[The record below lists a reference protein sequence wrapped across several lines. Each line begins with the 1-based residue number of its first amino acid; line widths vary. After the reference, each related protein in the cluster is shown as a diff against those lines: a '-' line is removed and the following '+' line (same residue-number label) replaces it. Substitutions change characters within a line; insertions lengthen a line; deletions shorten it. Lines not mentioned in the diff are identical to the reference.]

1 MTDAWTEHGP
11 LAVLRRHRPHIETIM
26 QVVRD
31 IWDTWQNPVGGTSS
45 FRIDAGLHER
55 IKDIR
60 KRCGIDIDAC
70 QDVVVLR
77 NGITA
82 ILRQES
88 GRSTT
93 ITSMKRQASRIER
106 AFERKRLGL
115 DSLRGTLDG
124 ISLPASAKQWE
135 RTAYEMADAIDRHE
149 ARIRHALPSLRNSAS
164 YTMLVD
170 PFVVAAQTRGMED
183 GSPRE
188 RAEAF
193 VHAIRTWNPSSDTL
207 PFEGA
212 RRIGNVIISHMGSH
226 LEHEGRIFIEHPLPE
241 THLVSMKGK
250 PLEKLVGNHPASGM
264 GIRITSITRTDGGGL
279 IIGTSAEKGSSLIP
293 MDIYSARR

>member
-1 MTDAWTEHGP
+1 MTNAWTEHGP
-11 LAVLRRHRPHIETIM
+11 LAVLRRHRPHVETIM

-55 IKDIR
+55 IRDIR
-60 KRCGIDIDAC
+60 KRYGIDIDAC
-70 QDVVVLR
+70 QDVVVIR
-77 NGITA
+77 DGITA

-93 ITSMKRQASRIER
+93 ITSMKRQASWIER

-124 ISLPASAKQWE
+124 ISLPASATQRE
-135 RTAYEMADAIDRHE
+135 RTAYEMADAIDRHQ
-149 ARIRHALPSLRNSAS
+149 ARIRHALPSLRQSAS

-170 PFVVAAQTRGMED
+170 PFVIAAQTRDMTD
-183 GSPRE
+183 RPPAD

-193 VHAIRTWNPSSDTL
+193 ARTIRKWNPSSDTL

-212 RRIGNVIISHMGSH
+212 RRMGNVIISHMGDH
-226 LEHEGRIFIEHPLPE
+226 LEHEGRIFVDHPLPE
-241 THLVSMKGK
+241 THLVSMIGK
-250 PLEKLVGNHPASGM
+250 PLEKLIGNHPASGM
-264 GIRITSITRTDGGGL
+264 DIRITSITRTDEGGL
-279 IIGTSAEKGSSLIP
+279 IIGTSAEKGSGLIAIDLYP
-293 MDIYSARR
+293 SRR